1 MLAVMTESKP
11 PDPLKYNLRDS
22 SVTTSDGEEHPV
34 LVTDHW
40 TIINPKWS
48 YDWVRKVIAAERT
61 VGHAICGWETAGGT
75 PCRNH
80 PIPDEKIE
88 NIKMVGRCGLHSKP
102 PPPADPAKYDI
113 TVIDKPML
121 LSRHNPTS
129 ITLRRMA
136 DDIFTRCDKC
146 TYRYK
151 CDKADG
157 SEPCVDEI
165 ELFDELMPRIDNEY
179 GLDSVVDQ
187 VSALTLVVS
196 IIDYIKTLKYER
208 FKGREDAKDTGELG
222 QRMQLVRLIHQIM
235 KSLAIDRKTRIILR
249 RGDHTYMPQKTLS
262 QLLADTETDI
272 EIRSEIKSM
281 TVKASKPM
289 SMGKTILG
297 IDGKP
302 IIDAEVDLNDE

>member
-1 MLAVMTESKP
+1 MTESSKP
-11 PDPLKYNLRDS
+11 TDPLKYNLRDW

-113 TVIDKPML
+113 TVIDKPMP
-121 LSRHNPTS
+121 LSGHNPTS

-146 TYRYK
+146 TYQYK
-151 CDKADG
+151 CDKANG

-165 ELFDELMPRIDNEY
+165 ELFDELMPRIDSEY
-179 GLDSVVDQ
+179 GLDNVVDQ

-289 SMGKTILG
+289 SVGKTILG

-302 IIDAEVDLNDE
+302 IIDAEVDMNDE

>member
-1 MLAVMTESKP
+1 MAKSERV
-11 PDPLKYNLRDS
+11 DPLKYNLRDW

-61 VGHAICGWETAGGT
+61 VDHAICGWETAGGT

-102 PPPADPAKYDI
+102 PKLAEPPRYDI
-113 TVIDKPML
+113 KVIDKPMP
-121 LSRHNPTS
+121 LSASNPTS
-129 ITLRRMA
+129 ITLRRIA
-136 DDIFTRCDKC
+136 DDIFTRCNKC
-146 TYRYK
+146 TYLYK
-151 CDKADG
+151 CDKANG
-157 SEPCVDEI
+157 TEQCVDEVK
-165 ELFDELMPRIDNEY
+165 LFDELMPRIDSEY
-179 GLDSVVDQ
+179 GLDSVIDQ

-222 QRMQLVRLIHQIM
+222 QRMQLVRVIHQIM
-235 KSLAIDRKTRIILR
+235 KSLAIDRKTRIVLR
-249 RGDHTYMPQKTLS
+249 KGDHTYLPQKTLS
-262 QLLADTETDI
+262 QLLADTDTDI
-272 EIRSEIKSM
+272 ELRSEVKSM
-281 TVKASKPM
+281 TVKSSKSM
-289 SMGKTILG
+289 SRGKTVLG

-302 IIDAEVDLNDE
+302 IIDIEVDLNDE

>member
-1 MLAVMTESKP
+1 MTESSKST
-11 PDPLKYNLRDS
+11 DPLKYNLRDW

-113 TVIDKPML
+113 TVIDKPMP
-121 LSRHNPTS
+121 LSGHNPTS

-146 TYRYK
+146 TYQYK
-151 CDKADG
+151 CDKANG

-165 ELFDELMPRIDNEY
+165 ELFDELMPRIDSEY
-179 GLDSVVDQ
+179 GLDNVVDQ

-289 SMGKTILG
+289 SVGKTILG

-302 IIDAEVDLNDE
+302 IIDAEVDMNDE